1 MPFHPIDVQ
10 VGSRLR
16 ERRLLL
22 GISQTE
28 LASAVGLAFQ
38 QLQKYERGANRISAS
53 RLFELATVLGVP
65 VAYFFGVSAGEPGKR
80 KRGRPK
86 LAHSALASKPETLKL
101 VRAFYQIRDPELRR
115 SVARLILALA

>member
-53 RLFELATVLGVP
+53 RLFELATVLGVH

-80 KRGRPK
+80 KPSRPK